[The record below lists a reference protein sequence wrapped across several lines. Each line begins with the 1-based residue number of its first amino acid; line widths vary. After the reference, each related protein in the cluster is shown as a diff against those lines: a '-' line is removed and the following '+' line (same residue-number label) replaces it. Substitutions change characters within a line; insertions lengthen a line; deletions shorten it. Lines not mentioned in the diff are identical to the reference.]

1 MCVEKSWH
9 FGTFRP
15 QFWFRICV
23 STCQKCDGHL
33 SRDWRDH
40 APPNDSERVGC
51 LSDSF
56 AWSKKFV
63 SKNLD
68 ILVLSGRNFDFKF
81 NLNSEN
87 ETTTNCYTSD
97 VFGISTSS
105 SELFVLNRFRM
116 VCNKPQTTA
125 IDPRTSRD
133 TYERC
138 LWYTLIR
145 DPDSFEED
153 LVSFWQNEDFDCHT
167 HFWVLLGAKGSIS
180 SVFKPFQSLFLVV
193 AANMS
198 QITVIW
204 NLHHGQLAGAYH

>member
-1 MCVEKSWH
+1 M
-9 FGTFRP
+9 
-15 QFWFRICV
+15 
-23 STCQKCDGHL
+23 
-33 SRDWRDH
+33 
-40 APPNDSERVGC
+40 
-51 LSDSF
+51 
-56 AWSKKFV
+56 

-87 ETTTNCYTSD
+87 ETTINWYTVVCL
-97 VFGISTSS
+97 VFLLLQVSY
-105 SELFVLNRFRM
+105 ELFVLNRFRM

-153 LVSFWQNEDFDCHT
+153 LVSFWQNADFDCHT
-167 HFWVLLGAKGSIS
+167 HFWALLHAKGLIS
-180 SVFKPFQSLFLVV
+180 SVCKPFQSLFLVV
-193 AANMS
+193 AAIMS
-198 QITVIW
+198 PITVIW
-204 NLHHGQLAGAYH
+204 DLHHGQLAISVKRTVHFRFRTSPFRETLD